1 VPYARCLFHR
11 ILKAVTA
18 ADFPQSSNDT
28 DWRRG
33 FVEDMG
39 GMVLVHGTPR
49 ALMRVLGWMVVCEP
63 ADQTAADVQNELK
76 LSAGSVSTSLRYLG
90 EIGLVERVN
99 RPGDRRIF
107 YRLNT
112 DGWELVLQQR
122 FRAFNEIRQ
131 VADKAVTAAAGQAN
145 DRLYEMRET
154 WAFLEAKSAEI
165 LVASRARRDR
175 AAAAGGGTAPL
186 PRN

>member
-1 VPYARCLFHR
+1 VPYARRHIHR

-18 ADFPQSSNDT
+18 ADFPQSSNDS

-39 GMVLVHGTPR
+39 GMVLVHGAPR

-63 ADQTAADVQNELK
+63 PDQTAADVQSELR

-90 EIGLVERVN
+90 ETGLVERVSQ
-99 RPGDRRIF
+99 PGDRRIF

-112 DGWELVLQQR
+112 DGWELVLKER
-122 FRAFNEIRQ
+122 FRAFNEIRR
-131 VADKAVTAAAGQAN
+131 VADKAVMAAADQAN
-145 DRLYEMRET
+145 DRLHEMRDT
-154 WAFLEAKSAEI
+154 WAFLEASSAEL

-175 AAAAGGGTAPL
+175 VAASRGGTEPHQ
-186 PRN
+186 RG